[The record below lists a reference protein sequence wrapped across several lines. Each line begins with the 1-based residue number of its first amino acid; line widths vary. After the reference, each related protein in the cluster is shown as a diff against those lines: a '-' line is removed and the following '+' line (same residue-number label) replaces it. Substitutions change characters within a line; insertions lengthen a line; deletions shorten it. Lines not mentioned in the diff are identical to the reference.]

1 MDYCIVNSEGI
12 IVNIIVCEDAA
23 TAESFGAVASYEGA
37 RIEDKYAPPIPV
49 TQLDRIEAQS
59 TYTAMMTGTL
69 LPEEG

>member
-12 IVNIIVCEDAA
+12 IVNIIVCEDTA
-23 TAESFGAVASYEGA
+23 TAEAFGAVESYDGA
-37 RIEDKYAPPIPV
+37 RIGEKYEPPIPV

-69 LPEEG
+69 LEG

>member
-23 TAESFGAVASYEGA
+23 TAEAFGAVASYAGA
-37 RIEDKYAPPIPV
+37 RIGEKYESPIPV
-49 TQLDRIEAQS
+49 TQLDRLEAQS

>member
-12 IVNIIVCEDAA
+12 IVNIIVCENDA
-23 TAESFGAVASYEGA
+23 TAEEFGAVESYEGA
-37 RIEDKYAPPIPV
+37 RIGEKYTPPIPV

-69 LPEEG
+69 LEG